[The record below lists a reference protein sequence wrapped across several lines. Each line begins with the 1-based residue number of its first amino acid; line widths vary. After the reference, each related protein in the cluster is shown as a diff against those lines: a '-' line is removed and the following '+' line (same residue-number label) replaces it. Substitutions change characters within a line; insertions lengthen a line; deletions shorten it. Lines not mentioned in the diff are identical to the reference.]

1 MATLRYNQNKG
12 SDLISMSEAAV
23 LAGVSY
29 SRYRKTVQRLQTP
42 VTRIGW
48 NILIDRSDA
57 KSVKRAIDRGE
68 IRRGR
73 PKKKSRNGSNAEP
86 ARVQDE

>member
-1 MATLRYNQNKG
+1 MATLRYNQKKE
-12 SDLISMSEAAV
+12 SELISMSKAAE

-57 KSVKRAIDRGE
+57 KSVKRAIKEGA

-73 PKKKSRNGSNAEP
+73 PKKKGRNGSNAEP
-86 ARVQDE
+86 TRVQDE